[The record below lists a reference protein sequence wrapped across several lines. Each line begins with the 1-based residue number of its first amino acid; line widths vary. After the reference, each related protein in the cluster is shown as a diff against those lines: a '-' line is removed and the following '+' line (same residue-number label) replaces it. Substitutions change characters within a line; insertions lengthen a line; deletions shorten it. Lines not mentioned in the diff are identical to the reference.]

1 MTLCIAAE
9 TIFQGEPIIA
19 MCSDRR
25 RQTGL
30 PHDSSSLI
38 GSDDSYKL
46 LDWFG
51 VTAMLSGVPT
61 MARELAAMCRKPAQ
75 SFWGKSNDASNFDLA
90 VNELLEQLR
99 SVSRL
104 RKRQILT
111 HFVEMKLGVTLE
123 EFHKL
128 PQENY
133 LDMWSEIR
141 GLTLGSD
148 ILLCTVACEPTI
160 VRLDRGGNVHW
171 ESNYSAI
178 GDGAEVAR
186 ALLCLQPW
194 YGGQTH
200 GHRGTYVKTQVP
212 LAECLYRLYEAK
224 RAAHLANPSSISSVT
239 SFEILT
245 RDSRSAITPEFNN
258 LISTVFEQKHRVP
271 TPFAQFSED
280 KILAGTLP
288 FNPQSEP
295 PV

>member
-1 MTLCIAAE
+1 VTLCIAAE
-9 TIFQGEPIIA
+9 TIFGGEPIIA

-30 PHDSSSLI
+30 PDDSSSFI

-61 MARELAAMCRKPAQ
+61 MAKELAAMCRKPAQ
-75 SFWGKSNDASNFDLA
+75 DFWKHSSDPANFDLA

-99 SVSRL
+99 SAGRS

-111 HFVEMKLGVTLE
+111 HFVEMKLGISLE
-123 EFHKL
+123 EFHRL

-133 LDMWSEIR
+133 LDTWAEIR
-141 GLTLGSD
+141 SLTLGSD
-148 ILLCTVACEPTI
+148 ILLCAVGGEPII
-160 VRLDRGGNVHW
+160 VRLDRNGNVHW

-194 YGGQTH
+194 YGALHHTQ
-200 GHRGTYVKTQVP
+200 RGTYVKTQVP
-212 LAECLYRLYEAK
+212 LAECLYRLDEAK
-224 RAAHLANPSSISSVT
+224 RAAHLANPSSISAAT

-271 TPFAQFSED
+271 VPFGQFAED
-280 KILAGTLP
+280 KILSATLP
-288 FNPQSEP
+288 FQTANGAS
-295 PV
+295 V